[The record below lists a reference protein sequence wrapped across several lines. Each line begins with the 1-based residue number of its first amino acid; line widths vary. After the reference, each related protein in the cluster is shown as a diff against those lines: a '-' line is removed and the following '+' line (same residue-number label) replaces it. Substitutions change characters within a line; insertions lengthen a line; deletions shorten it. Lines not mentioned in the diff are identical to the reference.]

1 MKSAS
6 FKKIPL
12 KIQVKIPAR
21 MKAKKNLA
29 QAISAIIWK
38 IIWVA
43 IIKNL
48 KVQTANWKKILEVL
62 VIIKESMINQ
72 NLN

>member
-21 MKAKKNLA
+21 MNAKKNLA
-29 QAISAIIWK
+29 QANSAIIWK
-38 IIWVA
+38 II
-43 IIKNL
+43 
-48 KVQTANWKKILEVL
+48 
-62 VIIKESMINQ
+62 
-72 NLN
+72 